1 MHTAAADQALGRN
14 SSEAI
19 RWVDEGRPE
28 GLPFIHTKGKLIN
41 WHLSCGNHRLVIASP
56 LLSRTW
62 STEPH
67 IAPRQFN
74 SFERA

>member
-56 LLSRTW
+56 PPISHL
-62 STEPH
+62 EHGAPH
-67 IAPRQFN
+67 RPTSIQLF
-74 SFERA
+74 